1 MPAVKLEK
9 FLGLAPKAAPQLL
22 PKSAAQEASNVKLY
36 SGDLIPYRLP
46 KEAGTTYRSG
56 AIQTIYPMRNPST
69 DAIEW
74 LSWAGDIDVAV
85 ATSLN
90 DEEQRIYYTGDGVP
104 KVTNYDKAIA
114 GGGPYP
120 AASYDL
126 GLPLPTAKPVATA
139 TSFSQLTVSSYA
151 RDSGNIAT
159 LTFASAH
166 GLKSGAVVTVSG
178 FNDTSPDTTP
188 FNLTNTIITVT
199 SSTAFTYY
207 NVGPTVATTS
217 TDTDGRVNLA
227 GNTIQR
233 NYVYTWYTPW
243 GEESIPSEPSADIFV
258 KEGQIVTV
266 SSLPNSPPAGSNYIR
281 GIRLYR
287 SVTTTGGSDYLRLRT
302 IWFPQTIASASR
314 TTNVATLTFTEPH
327 HAEKGDRIKVA
338 SIAFGGTPDTSFN
351 GSDLEVLTVS
361 ADGKSLT
368 YSNSGTDKATTAT
381 SAGTVYYNVAEPGS
395 TTYTYYESTS
405 FSDNYDVF
413 GLVFPLTSL
422 DYDPPDENMVGLIR
436 AHNNILVG
444 FVGNELCFSEPGKPW
459 AWPIIYRQVFESP
472 IVAIASVS
480 ETILVMTEKYPFV
493 VMGND
498 PANMGQTRIDAPYPC
513 TSKRGVVN
521 MGYGAIYPTHGGL
534 AIWGGSSGLD
544 IITKVVHDWDTWE
557 SFVDNSSVIAEFFSD
572 KYFGSHANGSL
583 IFEQDSETGGNLTTT
598 TASFTAAYYDARDDA
613 FYYVKDTTGAVYQW
627 DAADQPFMEM
637 SWKSMLIDTQMFINI
652 GAARVVADYTV
663 DEEAVA
669 AVAAFNAQLAS
680 SNAAVWAYDDT
691 DGDPIALNPIN
702 GPHDYIDPITNA
714 EVPVYGT
721 LNSTMIN
728 GDTLTQFPLPTPA
741 GSNPIT
747 FSIWVDRELLV
758 STTLTNSDVFR
769 LPTGYRYD
777 RFEVAV
783 SGATRVQAIHL
794 GETPLQLRSS

>member
-1 MPAVKLEK
+1 MPAVKIEK

-46 KEAGTTYRSG
+46 KEAGTTFRSG
-56 AIQTIYPMRNPST
+56 TVQTIYPMRNPTT

-74 LSWAGDIDVAV
+74 LSWEGDIDVAV

-104 KVTNYDKAIA
+104 KVTNYDKAVS

-120 AASYDL
+120 VGYYEL
-126 GLPLPTAKPVATA
+126 GLSLPTAKPAATA
-139 TSFSQLTVSSYA
+139 TSFSTLTVSSYA

-166 GLKSGAVVTVSG
+166 NLKSGAVVTVSG

-207 NVGPTVATTS
+207 NVGPTVSTTS

-243 GEESIPSEPSADIFV
+243 GEESIPSEPSDDIFV

-266 SSLPNSPPAGSNYIR
+266 SNLPNSPPAGSNYIR

-287 SVTTTGGSDYLRLRT
+287 SVTTTAGSDYLRLRT

-327 HAEKGDRIKVA
+327 RAEKGDRIKVA
-338 SIAFGGTPDTSFN
+338 SVAFGGTPDTSFN
-351 GSDLEVLTVS
+351 GSDLEVLSVS
-361 ADGKSLT
+361 TDGKSLT
-368 YSNSGTDKATTAT
+368 YTSAGSNKATTAT

-395 TTYTYYESTS
+395 TTYTYYESTT

-413 GLVFPLTSL
+413 GLVFPLASL
-422 DYDPPDENMVGLIR
+422 DYDPPDPDMIGLTR
-436 AHNNILVG
+436 AHNNILAG
-444 FVGNELCFSEPGKPW
+444 FVGNELCLSEPGKPW
-459 AWPIIYRQVFESP
+459 AWPIIYRQVFESR
-472 IVAIASVS
+472 IVAIAAVS

-493 VMGND
+493 VMGNE

-521 MGYGAIYPTHGGL
+521 MSYGAIYPTHGGL

-557 SFVDNSSVIAEFFSD
+557 SSVDNSSVVAEFFSD
-572 KYFGSHANGSL
+572 KYFGSHSNGSL

-613 FYYVKDTTGAVYQW
+613 FYYVRDTSGTVYRW
-627 DAADQPFMEM
+627 DAPDQPFMDM

-663 DEEAVA
+663 DEAAVEAV
-669 AVAAFNAQLAS
+669 VAFNAAIATN
-680 SNAAVWAYDDT
+680 NANVWAYDDI

-702 GPHDYIDPITNA
+702 GPHDYIDPVTLA
-714 EVPVYGT
+714 EVPVSGT
-721 LNSTMIN
+721 LNSTMLN
-728 GDTLTQFPLPTPA
+728 SDTLTQYPLPTPA

-747 FSIWVDRELLV
+747 FSIWVDKELLV
-758 STTLTNSDVFR
+758 STTLTNGDTFR